1 MVKRNGEQRC
11 IPKKRDVV
19 LRHCMPGGDDRHTIV
34 GRSRKEGYAER
45 GVRGGG
51 NIRRGE
57 WRASVSP

>member
-1 MVKRNGEQRC
+1 MYSKEAM
-11 IPKKRDVV
+11 V